1 MELEKLE
8 VKLDID
14 LSGIEQ
20 SISKVLPQINGLL
33 KNVESATGQS
43 GNKIEQNLDMSD
55 ATKKVENILGDFI
68 KKFI

>member
-33 KNVESATGQS
+33 K
-43 GNKIEQNLDMSD
+43 
-55 ATKKVENILGDFI
+55 KV
-68 KKFI
+68 